1 MHDTNRITVRLKKKK
16 KCYVKLYYNTM
27 RTRGLN
33 FDIPLEVSFVYNK
46 IIMIIFAN
54 NNNNNSLIH
63 KIT

>member
-1 MHDTNRITVRLKKKK
+1 
-16 KCYVKLYYNTM
+16 M
-27 RTRGLN
+27 RTHGLN

-54 NNNNNSLIH
+54 NNNSLIY